1 MMMSGAASAT
11 LSSLKFTSKAA
22 SSTIAL
28 TASAGLFRRSA
39 YLLYWYKSTNTDAEA
54 GRASCTIVR
63 SASAGLLSRACFTC
77 FTCFTGTK
85 VRIPAL
91 AASAAIVLTATA
103 GLLRL
108 SIYLLYW

>member
-28 TASAGLFRRSA
+28 TASAGLLRRSV

-54 GRASCTIVR
+54 GGASCIIVR

-77 FTCFTGTK
+77 FTGKK
-85 VRIPAL
+85 VRIRTQKLEEPRAP
-91 AASAAIVLTATA
+91 
-103 GLLRL
+103 
-108 SIYLLYW
+108 